1 MRATAL
7 FAAAAAVTIAALGG
21 VLALFFRT
29 PADRHALLVSA
40 AVALVVQVVAFAAVR
55 AAGQRRLLTA
65 WGAAGGVR
73 LLTLVIYG
81 LGAVRAFGL
90 PAEAALLSLATYLF
104 VTTLVETRLIS
115 I

>member
-7 FAAAAAVTIAALGG
+7 FAAACAVTIAALGG
-21 VLALFFRT
+21 VFALFYRGA
-29 PADRHALLVSA
+29 ADRHAVLVSA
-40 AVALVVQVVAFAAVR
+40 AVALVVQIVAFAAVR

-65 WGAAGGVR
+65 WGAAGGLR
-73 LLTLVIYG
+73 LLTLIVYG
-81 LGAVRAFGL
+81 LGAVRTFGL
-90 PAEAALLSLATYLF
+90 PAEPALLSLATFLF